1 MSSEGADDPSD
12 RDAHTGRIGYRQPPK
27 EHQFK
32 KGHSGN
38 PKGRPRKRPLPETR
52 MKGLAEIKAAEEAL
66 KLEAYRLIPVRDGS
80 RVEEIPAI
88 QALYRAMF
96 LNALKGNRHSQKLMM
111 ESLIK
116 VEDQEY
122 ARMAEAMD
130 TAIKYKVEW
139 ERTLER
145 YRELGIPEPVLL
157 PHPDD
162 VVIDLQKGSFQVLG
176 PATAEE
182 KAELDGIIRRRD
194 ALAEH
199 LETLAARLASTDDPS
214 LKESYLDDLGQ
225 GRRSLG
231 SLNDMLPER
240 YRCDVQALLNGEG
253 S

>member
-1 MSSEGADDPSD
+1 MSREGADDPSD

-52 MKGLAEIKAAEEAL
+52 MKGLSEIKAAEEAL

-96 LNALKGNRHSQKLMM
+96 LNALKGNRHSQKLIM

-139 ERTLER
+139 ERTLEL
-145 YRELGIPEPVLL
+145 YREQGIPEPVLL

-162 VVIDLQKGSFQVLG
+162 VAIDLQKGSFQVLG
-176 PATAEE
+176 PATPEE
-182 KAELDGIIRRRD
+182 KAELDKIVRRRD
-194 ALAEH
+194 LLVERVH
-199 LETLAARLASTDDPS
+199 SLSTKHDSTDDPA
-214 LKESYLDDLGQ
+214 LKASYLEDIDE
-225 GRRSLG
+225 GRRSIAMINEL
-231 SLNDMLPER
+231 LPDR
-240 YRCDVQALLNGEG
+240 YRRDP
-253 S
+253 